1 MEIKTKLAR
10 SENCGGARGGI
21 AYIVIHY
28 TANKGDTAKNN
39 ADYFAREVVKASA
52 HYFVDENE
60 VWQSVPDGKIAWH
73 CGGALQGS
81 GGHAWYGKCKNAN
94 SIGVEICMQDKA
106 GKLRQASIDRAA
118 ELTRALMDKYG
129 IPAANVI
136 RHYDVTGKLCP
147 APMVADP
154 ALWQKFKQSL
164 EVKTVSDPNNT
175 PSSWATDAWAKVKA
189 AKIMDGTRPRDNITR
204 EEVAQILDNLGLAGE
219 D

>member
-60 VWQSVPDGKIAWH
+60 VWQSVPDGKTAWH
-73 CGGALQGS
+73 CGAKTYR
-81 GGHAWYGKCKNAN
+81 HATCRNAN
-94 SIGVEICMQDKA
+94 SLGIEICMHDKA

-129 IPAANVI
+129 VPAANVI

-164 EVKTVSDPNNT
+164 NDT
-175 PSSWATDAWAKVKA
+175 PSSWAKAAWAKVKA